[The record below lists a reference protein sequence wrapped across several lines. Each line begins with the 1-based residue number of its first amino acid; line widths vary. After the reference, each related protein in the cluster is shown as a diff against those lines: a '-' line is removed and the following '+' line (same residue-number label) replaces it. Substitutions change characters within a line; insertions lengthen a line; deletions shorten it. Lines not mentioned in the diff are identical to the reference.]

1 MAVSSN
7 SGLLDFK
14 TLLVPVIRAKTFLI
28 VFVVFGVCLGIAH
41 FLWASPEYKAKL
53 VIIPEF
59 DSGSS
64 LLSGASDLAMMA
76 GIRLGGDSE
85 PTLYYKEILL
95 SDLILDRV
103 LHETYGNTDQPLLVA
118 LGFGKNLAEVEK
130 AIRHLRKTTTVVRNN
145 RTGIITMSVRS
156 QDLVLSRSLANEMA
170 KALDQFLLQ
179 SQSKTAGNQFDF
191 LSQEIKRADSLLDL
205 AEKDLSKFKIHNRMT
220 LESPDLQREQSRLH
234 REVVIRE
241 VVLVE
246 LRKQA
251 EILKISTNKQVS
263 KIQLLEP
270 ARSYHEPVYP
280 ILFQSL
286 FVGILLM
293 GIIALAIIYSRA
305 YLLPIVLD
313 QIQDA

>member
-191 LSQEIKRADSLLDL
+191 LSQE
-205 AEKDLSKFKIHNRMT
+205 KDFGTRWGKQAHGRI
-220 LESPDLQREQSRLH
+220 
-234 REVVIRE
+234 
-241 VVLVE
+241 VLVRE
-246 LRKQA
+246 A
-251 EILKISTNKQVS
+251 VFWI
-263 KIQLLEP
+263 
-270 ARSYHEPVYP
+270 PVCWYFAYGNNCFGHH
-280 ILFQSL
+280 LFASL
-286 FVGILLM
+286 FVAYRFGPNTRCVILWEENPEFDHYWHWHLSEYCRE
-293 GIIALAIIYSRA
+293 AVIYS
-305 YLLPIVLD
+305 LFCGIFT
-313 QIQDA
+313 